1 MKSIVLACAVVLC
14 AAVTPAMAQSQ
25 VDFGDDSG
33 SYANDGECDDPR
45 FTGAG
50 MTATD
55 LLSEDLLADATD
67 CQSAFDAGKISLL
80 GVAEDGKI
88 DFGDDEGEFANDGE
102 CDDMRFSGSG
112 MTETALIQDD
122 IMHDATDCRAAAK
135 AGTIELRNS

>member
-1 MKSIVLACAVVLC
+1 MKSIVLACAVFLC
-14 AAVTPAMAQSQ
+14 AAVIPAMAQSQ

-67 CQSAFDAGKISLL
+67 CKTAFDAGKISLK
-80 GVAEDGKI
+80 GVAEDGTI

-102 CDDMRFSGSG
+102 CDDMRFVGSG
-112 MTETALIQDD
+112 MTQTALIQDD
-122 IMHDATDCRAAAK
+122 IMHDATDCRSAAK
-135 AGTIELRNS
+135 AGTITLRNS